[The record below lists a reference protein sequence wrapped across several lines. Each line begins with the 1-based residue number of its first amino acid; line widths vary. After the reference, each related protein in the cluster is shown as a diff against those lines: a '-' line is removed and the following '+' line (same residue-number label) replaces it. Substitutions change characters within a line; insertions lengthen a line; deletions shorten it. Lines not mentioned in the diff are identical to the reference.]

1 MHTMDAPKKE
11 INIELTPDIAQGI
24 YTNLAIITH
33 SHSEFIMDYVQMMP
47 GVPKPKVVSRVI
59 MAPEHAK
66 RLLKAL
72 QDNIGKYE
80 NEHGEIKL
88 ANIPPV
94 VPPLGFTG
102 EA

>member
-1 MHTMDAPKKE
+1 MEKKE
-11 INIELTPDIAQGI
+11 LNIELRPEIAQGI
-24 YTNLAIITH
+24 YTNLSIITH
-33 SHSEFIMDYVQMMP
+33 SQSEFVMDFVQMMP

-72 QDNIGKYE
+72 QDNISKYE
-80 NEHGEIKL
+80 RENGEIKL
-88 ANIPPV
+88 PATPAPV

>member
-1 MHTMDAPKKE
+1 MDTPKKE
-11 INIELTPDIAQGI
+11 FNIELTPDIAQGI

-72 QDNIGKYE
+72 QDNISRYE
-80 NEHGEIKL
+80 RENGEIKL
-88 ANIPPV
+88 PNIPQNIVP
-94 VPPLGFTG
+94 PPLGFTG

>member
-1 MHTMDAPKKE
+1 MDTPKKE
-11 INIELTPDIAQGI
+11 INIELSPEIAQGI

-72 QDNIGKYE
+72 QDNIAKYE
-80 NEHGEIKL
+80 QEHGEIKL
-88 ANIPPV
+88 PNIPAPV

>member
-1 MHTMDAPKKE
+1 MDNPKKE
-11 INIELTPDIAQGI
+11 LNIELSPEIAQGI

-47 GVPKPKVVSRVI
+47 GVLKPKVVSRVI

-72 QDNIGKYE
+72 QDNVGKYE
-80 NEHGEIKL
+80 QEHGEIKL
-88 ANIPPV
+88 PNIPTPV

>member
-1 MHTMDAPKKE
+1 MDKKE
-11 INIELTPDIAQGI
+11 LNIELPPDVAQGL

-33 SHSEFIMDYVQMMP
+33 SHSEFIMDFVQMMP
-47 GVPKPKVVSRVI
+47 GVPKPKVVSRVV

-66 RLLKAL
+66 RFLKAL
-72 QDNIGKYE
+72 EDNVSRYE
-80 NEHGEIKL
+80 KENGEIKL
-88 ANIPPV
+88 PAQPAPV

>member
-1 MHTMDAPKKE
+1 MEKKE
-11 INIELTPDIAQGI
+11 LNIELRPEIAQGI

-33 SHSEFIMDYVQMMP
+33 SHSEFIMDFVQMMP
-47 GVPKPKVVSRVI
+47 GVPKPKVASRVI

-72 QDNIGKYE
+72 QDNVSKYE
-80 NEHGEIKL
+80 QEHGEIKL
-88 ANIPPV
+88 PNIPQAV

>member
-1 MHTMDAPKKE
+1 MDAPKKE

-88 ANIPPV
+88 PSIPPV

>member
-1 MHTMDAPKKE
+1 MDAPKKE
-11 INIELTPDIAQGI
+11 LNIELRPEIAQGI

-33 SHSEFIMDYVQMMP
+33 SHSEFVMDFVQMMP

-72 QDNIGKYE
+72 QENIGKYE
-80 NEHGEIKL
+80 RENGEIKL
-88 ANIPPV
+88 PAQPAPV

>member
-1 MHTMDAPKKE
+1 MDTPKKE
-11 INIELTPDIAQGI
+11 LNIELRPEIAQGI

-33 SHSEFIMDYVQMMP
+33 SHSEFIMDFVQMMP

-59 MAPEHAK
+59 MAPDNAK

-72 QDNIGKYE
+72 QENVSKYE
-80 NEHGEIKL
+80 RENGEIKL
-88 ANIPPV
+88 PASPTPV
-94 VPPLGFTG
+94 PPPLGFTG

>member
-1 MHTMDAPKKE
+1 MEKKE
-11 INIELTPDIAQGI
+11 LNIELRPEIAQGI

-33 SHSEFIMDYVQMMP
+33 SQSEFVMDFVQMMP

-72 QDNIGKYE
+72 QDNISKYE
-80 NEHGEIKL
+80 RENGEIKL
-88 ANIPPV
+88 PATSAPV

>member
-1 MHTMDAPKKE
+1 MENNTKKE
-11 INIELTPDIAQGI
+11 LNIELRPEIAQGI

-33 SHSEFIMDYVQMMP
+33 SHSEFIMDFVQMMP

-59 MAPEHAK
+59 MAPDNAK

-72 QDNIGKYE
+72 QDNVSKYE
-80 NEHGEIKL
+80 RENGEIKL
-88 ANIPPV
+88 PPTPAPV

>member
-1 MHTMDAPKKE
+1 MDTPKKE
-11 INIELTPDIAQGI
+11 FNIELTPDIAQGI

-72 QDNIGKYE
+72 QDNISRYE
-80 NEHGEIKL
+80 RENGEIKL
-88 ANIPPV
+88 PNIPQNV

>member
-1 MHTMDAPKKE
+1 MEKKE
-11 INIELTPDIAQGI
+11 LNIELPPDVAQGL

-33 SHSEFIMDYVQMMP
+33 SHSEFIMDFVQMMP
-47 GVPKPKVVSRVI
+47 GIPKPKVVSRVV

-66 RLLKAL
+66 RFLKAL
-72 QDNIGKYE
+72 EDNVGKYE
-80 NEHGEIKL
+80 REHGEIKL
-88 ANIPPV
+88 PAQPAPV

>member
-1 MHTMDAPKKE
+1 MDTPKKE
-11 INIELTPDIAQGI
+11 LNIELSPDIAQGV

-33 SHSEFIMDYVQMMP
+33 SHSEFIMDFVQMMP
-47 GVPKPKVVSRVI
+47 GAPKPKVVSRVI

-72 QDNIGKYE
+72 QDNVSKYE
-80 NEHGEIKL
+80 HENGEIKL
-88 ANIPPV
+88 TNIPHPV